1 MTGDNNEKPA
11 QLTAA
16 DTFEHKPLSLYLLW
30 SVFITGAGV
39 MAAEMAAPRLLAP
52 SFGASQLIWTNII
65 GTILTALTLG
75 AFAGGKLADRW
86 PSERSYALVL
96 VISGASLAAV
106 PLISRPF
113 LTWASSALF
122 EMKIGLFLI
131 SLFSVSVFFAPP
143 VFLLGMLGPWA
154 IKIAGSARSDLG
166 SVAGVI
172 AAFSAAG
179 SIAGTFLTSLVFL
192 PVFGTRATILFTAAL
207 IASTGAWKLL
217 AYKGRFKTAYGEEEK
232 RQTDVLSLIIL
243 FLGVI
248 CAAPLFLKGALG
260 PVKSTSGQLHETESA
275 YQYVEVVKSAS
286 GRKFLLLNEGVSC
299 HSILPAKGF
308 LTGGCWDYICA
319 LPMLAAPAPRPL
331 RVLILGLAA
340 GTIAREIDHFYGNSR
355 AIEIEGVE
363 IDPAVIEA
371 GRRFFGLEKI
381 PSLTIRAADARFFLK
396 TARKEYDLI
405 IADAFLQPY
414 IPFHMITREF
424 YAECLQR
431 LSADGIFA
439 INLGAKRGDSELSD
453 AFAATMNSV
462 FPFVHRVTVDNKET
476 PFDNHIFTG
485 SRRDVS
491 PAGIKNP
498 PHGLERVLEKLVSAW
513 RELPQNTNGL
523 VFTDDRSPI
532 EMLTERLIIKSAFE
546 RR

>member
-1 MTGDNNEKPA
+1 MTDDKSEKTS
-11 QLTAA
+11 QLSAA
-16 DTFEHKPLSLYLLW
+16 ENFESKPLSGYLLW

-39 MAAEMAAPRLLAP
+39 MSAEMAAPRLLAP

-86 PSERSYALVL
+86 PSERAYASVL
-96 VISGASLAAV
+96 IISGVSLAAV
-106 PLISRPF
+106 PFISRPF
-113 LTWASSALF
+113 LAWASSALF

-179 SIAGTFLTSLVFL
+179 SIAGTFLTSLFFL
-192 PVFGTRATILFTAAL
+192 PVFGTRATMLFTAAL

-217 AYKGRFKTAYGEEEK
+217 AYKGYFKSSAGEEEK
-232 RQTDVLSLIIL
+232 RPAILLSLLIIL
-243 FLGVI
+243 LGSI
-248 CAAPLFLKGALG
+248 CAAPLCLKGALG
-260 PVKSTSGQLHETESA
+260 PVKNTPGQLYETESA
-275 YQYVEVVKSAS
+275 YQYVEVVKSSS

-319 LPMLAAPAPRPL
+319 LPMLAAAERKPL

-355 AIEIEGVE
+355 GVEIEGVE

-371 GRRFFGLEKI
+371 GKLFFGLEKI
-381 PSLTIRAADARFFLK
+381 PSLTVRAADARFFLK
-396 TARKEYDLI
+396 TALKEYDLI

-431 LSADGIFA
+431 LSPDGIFA

-453 AFAATMNSV
+453 AFAATLNSV
-462 FPFVHRVTVDNKET
+462 FPHVHCIIVNNEGT

-485 SRRDVS
+485 ARLDVS
-491 PAGIKNP
+491 PAGLKNP
-498 PHGLERVLEKLVSAW
+498 PKGLERVAENLAASW
-513 RELPQNTNGL
+513 RELPQNTKGF

-546 RR
+546 R